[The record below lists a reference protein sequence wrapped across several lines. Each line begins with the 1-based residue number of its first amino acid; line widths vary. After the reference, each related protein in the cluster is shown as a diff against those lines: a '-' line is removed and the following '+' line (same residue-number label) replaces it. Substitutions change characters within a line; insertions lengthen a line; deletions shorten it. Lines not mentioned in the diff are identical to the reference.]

1 MAVAEDKEQLVAAG
15 GPVVVYRYWG
25 AYIGIDK
32 IITCL
37 LSTLISPLDGV
48 CAGGGGTS

>member
-32 IITCL
+32 ITTYL
-37 LSTLISPLDGV
+37 LSTLISPLGGV

>member
-32 IITCL
+32 I
-37 LSTLISPLDGV
+37 
-48 CAGGGGTS
+48 

>member
-25 AYIGIDK
+25 TYIDK
-32 IITCL
+32 ITTYIFSYEL
-37 LSTLISPLDGV
+37 LFIL
-48 CAGGGGTS
+48 

>member
-32 IITCL
+32 ITTY
-37 LSTLISPLDGV
+37 LSTLISPLGGV